1 MRPIILFDGVC
12 NFCESS
18 VQFIMKRDAK
28 ELFLFASLQGKT
40 GQQLIEQ
47 HSILTDSV
55 VLVTEKGIFTKSDA
69 ALKICKHLTFPWKLA
84 YVFIIIPRAIRDWIY
99 DKFAK
104 NRYKWFGKKAACM
117 LPTPEERAR
126 FLE

>member
-47 HSILTDSV
+47 HSIVTDSV
-55 VLVTEKGIFTKSDA
+55 VLVTEKGVYTKSDA

-84 YVFIIIPRAIRDWIY
+84 YVFIIIPRAIRDRFY
-99 DKFAK
+99 DEFAK

-126 FLE
+126 FLD

>member
-40 GQQLIEQ
+40 SQQLLEQ
-47 HSILTDSV
+47 HSIVTDSV
-55 VLVTEKGIFTKSDA
+55 VLVTEKGVYTKSDA

-84 YVFIIIPRAIRDWIY
+84 YVFIIIPRAFRDRIY

-104 NRYKWFGKKAACM
+104 NRYKWFGKKDACM
-117 LPTPEERAR
+117 LPTPEQRAR